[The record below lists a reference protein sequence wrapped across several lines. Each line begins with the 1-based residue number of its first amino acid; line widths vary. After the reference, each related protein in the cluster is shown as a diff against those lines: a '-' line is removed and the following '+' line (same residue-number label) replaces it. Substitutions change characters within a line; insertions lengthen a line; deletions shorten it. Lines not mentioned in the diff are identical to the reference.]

1 MAVPERSQ
9 LAEKFGARLA
19 EARALREL
27 SQRTLGEA
35 MGMSKKQGSSRINR
49 YECGGMFVTLKSLE
63 VMAKALDVPVA
74 SLLADTSAMAKAIRL
89 LAGRG
94 EAEQERLVGA
104 LEALADTALPEATVL
119 PRGD

>member
-49 YECGGMFVTLKSLE
+49 YERGGMFVSLKSLE
-63 VMAKALDVPVA
+63 AMARALDVPVA
-74 SLLADTSAMAKAIRL
+74 SLLADTSAIAKAIRL
-89 LAGRG
+89 LARRG
-94 EAEQERLVGA
+94 EAEQERLV
-104 LEALADTALPEATVL
+104 TALVAMVDDADPGGTQVSD
-119 PRGD
+119 GD